1 LIEVLN
7 SECVEVL
14 SDLLELLV
22 DDLIIP
28 RHPFALTTLQ
38 KKLVLPMRDAF
49 IPTAVSYKEVHVVQR
64 C

>member
-49 IPTAVSYKEVHVVQR
+49 IPTAVSY
-64 C
+64 